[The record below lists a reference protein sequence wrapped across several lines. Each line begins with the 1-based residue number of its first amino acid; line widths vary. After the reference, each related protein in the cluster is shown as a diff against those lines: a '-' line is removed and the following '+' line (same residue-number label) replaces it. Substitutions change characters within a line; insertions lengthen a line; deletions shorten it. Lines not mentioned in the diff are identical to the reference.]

1 MRVGRKPFVEEIKN
15 EGKQQHDDQ
24 DRKNRP
30 ETQLLLMDRG
40 AAFEFVF
47 APGFHDGLNSGVI
60 PKTNESVISWSG
72 RNARTLAFGVSSG
85 SVKIGLAPPQRPTGL
100 SPGDPALGAS

>member
-47 APGFHDGLNSGVI
+47 APGFHDGLNS
-60 PKTNESVISWSG
+60 
-72 RNARTLAFGVSSG
+72 
-85 SVKIGLAPPQRPTGL
+85 
-100 SPGDPALGAS
+100 PGPGGMPERLPSEFHRDQ